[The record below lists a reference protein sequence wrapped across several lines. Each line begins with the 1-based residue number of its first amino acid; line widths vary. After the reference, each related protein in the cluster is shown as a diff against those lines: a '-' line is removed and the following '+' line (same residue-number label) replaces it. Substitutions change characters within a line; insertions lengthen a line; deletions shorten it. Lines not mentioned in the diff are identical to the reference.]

1 MRIPTS
7 KKLITACLTND
18 EICRDNLERL
28 SKALIY
34 ITKVYYGLNPD
45 NRLDDVYRLAIQTI
59 CEKHPTLK
67 FTELNLAYSE
77 RTIEKRQGVALTKD
91 EIMQPI
97 EDMIHKKQNILSI
110 AEKHKQEFEEAQK
123 SKREADEF
131 KKGAMQSYIDS
142 LGTGEFQ
149 GTLFEAGAIM
159 ECFSDLFT
167 DQEKIDMNKLAIE
180 DYKKAVMDFGTDR
193 CMFKGKMI
201 AEVPKGFG
209 YYRNEKPKRDWHYFL
224 ALRVV
229 NAALNRGINGNGY
242 LLIQD

>member
-59 CEKHPTLK
+59 CEKYPTLK

-97 EDMIHKKQNILSI
+97 EDMMHKKQNILSI

-123 SKREADEF
+123 SKREAEEF
-131 KKGAMQSYIDS
+131 KKKAMQSYIDS
-142 LGTGEFQ
+142 LGTGEFK
-149 GTLFEAGAIM
+149 GTLFEASAIM

-167 DQEKIDMNKLAIE
+167 VKEKIEMNNLAE
-180 DYKKAVMDFGTDR
+180 QDYNKAVMDFKTDR
-193 CMFKGKMI
+193 CMFKDMFYP
-201 AEVPKGFG
+201 EVPKGLG
-209 YYRNEKPKRDWHYFL
+209 HYRNGKEKQDWHYFL

-229 NAALNRGINGNGY
+229 NAALNRGINGY
-242 LLIQD
+242 LVIQD